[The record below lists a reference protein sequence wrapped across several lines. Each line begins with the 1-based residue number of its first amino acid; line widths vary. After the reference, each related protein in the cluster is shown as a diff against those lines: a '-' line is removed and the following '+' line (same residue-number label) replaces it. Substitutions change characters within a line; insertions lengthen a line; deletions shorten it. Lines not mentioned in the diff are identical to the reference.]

1 MQVQQQAH
9 RTHHGIPLSHLAE
22 VAFLA
27 VRVLAVACCAPIFAG
42 AFIAQEGRPRAEIVI
57 AEKPPRMV
65 SLAAREL
72 QTYIEKISGAKLP
85 IVTELSAQQPLK
97 VYVGRSAHLRRL
109 GVTAKDLDHG
119 AFRTVSGENW
129 LALVGSD
136 ANFSLA
142 EPWAHSRADRKRVLR
157 EWDAITGEKWGNP
170 MLLVHKSF
178 NEELDV
184 CEYDQRGSLNAVHEY
199 LRNLGVRWYLPGEEH
214 EIVPKRKT
222 LELPKVNRVVR
233 PDFPVRFLR
242 FYNRF
247 WAASREEILWQLRL
261 GLNPGLEVTGLAGIG
276 HGTVNVHARKETQEK
291 HPEYYAL
298 WGKRA
303 TAAGHGRGKPCLS
316 SEGLFEQNV
325 KYARAVLDQYQ
336 AAWIAVMPADGYSLI
351 CQCELCNGKDTPER
365 GYRGRLSDYVWSY
378 VNRVA
383 KELYRSHPDRK
394 VCCFAYG
401 TYLLPPLKIGKLSPN
416 IVVGICQ
423 WRSLFHHRE
432 VRRNMLALRRAWLEK
447 MAPGS
452 KLMVW
457 GYYLHAR
464 PNAYG
469 WDAIPAVFPHL
480 IAEDLR
486 SLKGRS
492 CGDHIETYR
501 EHREDGWR
509 TIATNHLNIY
519 VTSRLY
525 WDVDQDVDAMLEEYY
540 RLFYG
545 PAHKEA
551 KAFFEFCEANWF
563 KMKSDVAAIDRMF
576 ALLGEARRAA
586 DDTVYGQRLD
596 LIAEYTAPLKEKRKE
611 IGKGGRKTYIKRP
624 NAPRAFAEE
633 REKTDI
639 VVDGKLSDRFWAN
652 HRKYLLKDCVTGQ
665 IPADH
670 RTILM
675 LGWADDALYVALRCY
690 DGDMANLNI
699 TAQKDGDE
707 ALWFGDSVDILL
719 ETHQHAY
726 YQVGLNP
733 AAAMVDADREK
744 RVDLDWSSGAE
755 VATHRHGGRWTA
767 EIRIPVAGPTS
778 RAPDPLQGVDADSSQ
793 GVAGS
798 KPSSNLPWF
807 FNVCRQRVRE
817 GKEKQL
823 QAFSPTGEPRFHV
836 REKFGELYVK

>member
-1 MQVQQQAH
+1 MATPSQTNSSDCAIDETPTVPSLLTA
-9 RTHHGIPLSHLAE
+9 LWLA
-22 VAFLA
+22 LG
-27 VRVLAVACCAPIFAG
+27 CAGSVSAAP
-42 AFIAQEGRPRAEIVI
+42 FIVEEGRPRAELVI
-57 AEKPPRMV
+57 AEKSPHMV

-72 QTYIEKISGAKLP
+72 QTHVEKISGAKLP
-85 IVTELSAQQPLK
+85 IVTEPSGNYP
-97 VYVGRSAHLRRL
+97 VRIHVGCSAHLKRL
-109 GVTAKDLDHG
+109 GVTDEGLDHG
-119 AFRTVSGENW
+119 AFRMASGDNW
-129 LALVGSD
+129 LALVGRD
-136 ANFSLA
+136 ANFSLP
-142 EPWAHSRADRKRVLR
+142 EPWAHSRADRERVLK

-178 NEELDV
+178 NEELGV

-199 LRNLGVRWYLPGEEH
+199 LRSLGVRWYLPGEEH
-214 EIVPKRKT
+214 EIVPKRAT
-222 LELPKVNRVVR
+222 LELPKVDRVVH

-247 WAASREEILWQLRL
+247 WAASREEVLWQLRL

-303 TAAGHGRGKPCLS
+303 TIAGHGRGKPCLS

-325 KYARAVLDQYQ
+325 KYARAVLDHYQ
-336 AAWIAVMPADGYSLI
+336 APWIAVMPADGYSLI
-351 CQCELCNGKDTPER
+351 CQCELCKGKDTPER
-365 GYRGRLSDYVWSY
+365 GYRGRLSDYVWAY

-383 KELYRSHPDRK
+383 KELYRSHPNRK

-401 TYLLPPLKIGKLSPN
+401 TYLLPPLGIDELSPN

-423 WRSLFHHRE
+423 WRSLFHDAD
-432 VRRNMLALRRAWLEK
+432 VRRNMLDLRRAWLEK
-447 MAPGS
+447 MGS
-452 KLMVW
+452 GRLIIW

-469 WDAIPAVFPHL
+469 WVSIPAVFPHL

-486 SLKGRS
+486 SLEGRS
-492 CGDHIETYR
+492 YGDHLETYR
-501 EHREDGWR
+501 EHRENGWR
-509 TIATNHLNIY
+509 TVATNHLNIY

-525 WDVDQDVDAMLEEYY
+525 WDADQDVDALLDEYY

-545 PAHKEA
+545 PAHREA
-551 KAFFEFCEANWF
+551 KAFFGFCEANWF
-563 KMKSDVAAIDRMF
+563 KMKGDVAAIDRMF
-576 ALLGEARRAA
+576 ALLAEARRAA
-586 DDTVYGQRLD
+586 GDTVYGQRLD
-596 LIAEYTAPLKEKRKE
+596 LIADYTAPLKDKRKE
-611 IGKGGRKTYIKRP
+611 IGKGGSKTYVERP
-624 NAPRAFAEE
+624 NAPRAYAEE
-633 REKTDI
+633 RKKTDI
-639 VVDGKLSDRFWAN
+639 VLDGKLGDKFWAD

-665 IPADH
+665 IPAAH

-675 LGWADDALYVALRCY
+675 FGWADDALYVALRCY
-690 DGDMANLNI
+690 DSDMANLNI

-726 YQVGLNP
+726 YQIGLNP
-733 AAAMVDADREK
+733 AAALVDADREK
-744 RVDLDWSSGAE
+744 RVDLGWSSGAQ
-755 VATHRHGGRWTA
+755 VAAHHHGDRWTA
-767 EIRIPVAGPTS
+767 EVRIPIASPTS
-778 RAPDPLQGVDADSSQ
+778 EGTDPLQGVDADRSQ
-793 GVAGS
+793 GIVGS
-798 KPSSNLPWF
+798 KPSTSLPWF

-817 GKEKQL
+817 GQRKQL
-823 QAFSPTGEPRFHV
+823 QAFSPTGKAGFHA